1 MSQTPRR
8 LRAPAIGLASSLLL
22 VPGCFR
28 PPPTIDPPEGGS
40 SSGEDGSSG
49 SQDSTTGIADG
60 STSSDPMGST
70 DDDGSGSTS
79 ADGSTTDEPPACT
92 DACDPES
99 TEVCTPEGD
108 GTQTC
113 TLDDEGCYQLET
125 SPCGGGEL
133 CGDGGCALLPTSCA
147 EQLAM
152 VPGSP
157 DGAYLIDPDGAGA
170 LGPVEVLCD
179 MSNDGGGWTL
189 IAYNDETTTF
199 VEFDRSWQ
207 QYKDGFGDLAGGQL
221 GWLGNDRMHA
231 MTQGG
236 TELQVRHDQGLN
248 VYASFGV
255 GDEASL
261 YTLTVASTPQS
272 QDGGNFA
279 GYHSGLP
286 FSTFDNDNS
295 AIGCPGNHYAGW
307 WFDDCFAVSIAA
319 SGDPDPAQGH
329 VYWRLPPN
337 TGAPAYVEWIG
348 MWIR

>member
-1 MSQTPRR
+1 MSRTPPR
-8 LRAPAIGLASSLLL
+8 LRVPALGLASTLLL
-22 VPGCFR
+22 VPGCF
-28 PPPTIDPPEGGS
+28 DPQNADS
-40 SSGEDGSSG
+40 SGAGASTGEDGSTG
-49 SQDSTTGIADG
+49 DRDSATSIADE
-60 STSSDPMGST
+60 STSSDPLGTT
-70 DDDGSGSTS
+70 DDDGTGSTS
-79 ADGSTTDEPPACT
+79 AEGSTTDEPPACT
-92 DACDPES
+92 DACDPET
-99 TEVCTPEGD
+99 TEACTPEGD

-133 CGDGGCALLPTSCA
+133 CGGEGCVLLPTSCA
-147 EQLAM
+147 DQLAM

-179 MSNDGGGWTL
+179 MSTDGGGWTL
-189 IAYNDETTTF
+189 VAYNDETTDF

-236 TELQVRHDQGLN
+236 TELEVRYDGLTHE
-248 VYASFGV
+248 YAGFSV

-261 YTLTVASTPQS
+261 YTLSVASTPTS
-272 QDGGNFA
+272 DDGGYFA
-279 GYHSGLP
+279 NDHDGLP
-286 FSTFDNDNS
+286 FSTFDQPHDTHPDNC
-295 AIGCPGNHYAGW
+295 ADMFRAGW
-307 WFDDCFAVSIAA
+307 WYHQCHSVSIASA
-319 SGDPDPAQGH
+319 GSPDPMPSQ
-329 VYWRLPPN
+329 VYWRTSGGGPSF
-337 TGAPAYVEWIG
+337 VDDSIG